1 MKDNIK
7 QRLRQ
12 FAIRWIL
19 FHPLPDKLEG
29 VDDSNIVIYSM
40 LVIMVLGWIIFG
52 VIILAS
58 M

>member
-19 FHPLPDKLEG
+19 FHPSPDKLEG